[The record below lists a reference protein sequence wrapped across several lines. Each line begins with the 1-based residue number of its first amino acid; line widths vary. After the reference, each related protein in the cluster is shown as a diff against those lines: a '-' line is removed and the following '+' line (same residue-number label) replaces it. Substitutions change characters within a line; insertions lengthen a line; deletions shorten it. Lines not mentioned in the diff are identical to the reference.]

1 MLTFI
6 DRRRAQRT
14 RRIAEEYSS
23 TIQESSLT
31 RTRQVIQAQNG
42 RNEMHNDLDDSI
54 NDTGE
59 DYS

>member
-1 MLTFI
+1 MLTCI

-42 RNEMHNDLDDSI
+42 RNEMHNDIDDSI